1 MKHVLIIDDEEAICW
16 GLKRVVQSLGAEAWV
31 ANSVEQAL
39 RSKYPDRPEAILL
52 DVRLP
57 GMDGISAMQSFREM
71 WEQVPIIVMTAYG
84 DLETAVKAVKH
95 GAFQYLIKPFDSE
108 TVRAALEQALRSGA
122 GDASVSIPRGQESA
136 LPENGFVAHSAVMQE
151 VFNKIALASDSDA
164 AVLLHGESGTGKEL
178 AAQAIH
184 RFSRRAGRPLV
195 VVNVAALSPNL
206 AESELFGHVR
216 GAFTGANENREG
228 LLGQAHGGTLFLD
241 EVAEIPLP
249 LQAKLLRAL
258 EQKEFLPVGSNQPV
272 RSDFRV
278 IAATHQNLSQL
289 VASGEFR
296 EDLYYRL
303 AAFPIELPPL
313 RERPEDIRPLAQHFL
328 QRLTAAGRQAPEL
341 SSAALREL
349 EQRTWRG
356 NVRELRNVLEHA
368 LIVSRGQTIRPEHFS
383 RAPARGGVSVET
395 ANDLEAQIGQL
406 LRTWTR
412 AAASHPDWEGL
423 LYEKLLELVERPV
436 FTELLAGHDNQV
448 LPAARILGL
457 HRTTLRR
464 KLDRMES
471 PPETPS
477 N

>member
-16 GLKRVVQSLGAEAWV
+16 GLQRVVQSLGAEAWT

-39 RSKYPDRPEAILL
+39 RKKYPVRPDVMVL

-57 GMDGISAMQSFREM
+57 GMDGILAMQRFREM

-84 DLETAVKAVKH
+84 DLETAVKAVRN
-95 GAFQYLIKPFDSE
+95 GAFQYLIKPFDTE
-108 TVRAALEQALRSGA
+108 TVRAAIEQALNSVTSSQEKSQ
-122 GDASVSIPRGQESA
+122 GDLIGHPDRDSSMSKQ
-136 LPENGFVAHSAVMQE
+136 GFVARSAVMQE
-151 VFNKIALASDSDA
+151 VFNKIALAANSEA

-184 RFSRRAGRPLV
+184 RFSVRAARPLV

-216 GAFTGANENREG
+216 SAFTGADENRVG
-228 LLGQAHGGTLFLD
+228 LLAQANGGTLFLD

-249 LQAKLLRAL
+249 LQPKLLRAL
-258 EQKEFLPVGSNQPV
+258 EQREFLPVGSNQPV

-278 IAATHQNLSQL
+278 IAATHQDLGKL
-289 VASGEFR
+289 VSSGDFR

-303 AAFPIELPPL
+303 AAFTIELPPL
-313 RERPEDIRPLAQHFL
+313 RSRPEDIQPLAKHFL
-328 QRLTAAGRQAPEL
+328 RRLTAAGCRAPEL
-341 SSAALREL
+341 SAAALRDL
-349 EQRTWRG
+349 ERRTWRG

-368 LIVSRGQTIRPEHFS
+368 LIVSRGQTIQSEHLSRVTATQRPS
-383 RAPARGGVSVET
+383 PATIR
-395 ANDLEAQIGQL
+395 DLQSEIFQL
-406 LRTWTR
+406 LRAWTR
-412 AAASHPDWEGL
+412 EAILRPDWDGL

-436 FTELLAGHDNQV
+436 FTELLASNDHQV

-464 KLDRMES
+464 KLDRME
-471 PPETPS
+471 E
-477 N
+477 